1 MKSFCGYFNL
11 GTCRSC
17 SLIELSYQEQVQ
29 EKEQRLLAALKD
41 FGSFSHLSTYS
52 SKSVEFRN
60 KAKLSVTGTVE
71 DPVIGLM
78 GESELD
84 SGREILACPLH
95 HPEINSI
102 LTEMPQFIREVK
114 LQPYQVKTKTGE
126 LKGLILFHSESS
138 HETSLRFVL
147 RSRESYDRIKKI
159 MPSLQAKFPG
169 LVCISINLQPIAHA
183 ILEGPT
189 EIMLTERT
197 YIRHQLNGIGVNYHP
212 QAFAQTNQEV
222 AMALYSTAAAW
233 IKELNCTKFCEIFCG
248 QGAFSFFS
256 APFIKQGLG
265 IEINPEAVIQANN
278 TAKEFKLS
286 HLNFKCADANQVEKE
301 LLTFAPD
308 VVLVNPPRKG
318 LGKSVEYLI
327 NGTYEHIIY
336 SSCSLESLTADM
348 EKLQTRYTIVKA
360 QIFDMFPHTK
370 HFETLTLLKRK

>member
-197 YIRHQLNGIGVNYHP
+197 YI
-212 QAFAQTNQEV
+212 
-222 AMALYSTAAAW
+222 
-233 IKELNCTKFCEIFCG
+233 
-248 QGAFSFFS
+248 
-256 APFIKQGLG
+256 
-265 IEINPEAVIQANN
+265 
-278 TAKEFKLS
+278 
-286 HLNFKCADANQVEKE
+286 
-301 LLTFAPD
+301 
-308 VVLVNPPRKG
+308 
-318 LGKSVEYLI
+318 
-327 NGTYEHIIY
+327 
-336 SSCSLESLTADM
+336 
-348 EKLQTRYTIVKA
+348 
-360 QIFDMFPHTK
+360 
-370 HFETLTLLKRK
+370 